1 MNFSTGR
8 MLRKLPGNGRSGNV
22 QQEPQR
28 QQTATIATATE
39 VARSTEIKM
48 EFCGCFDCDKLLQKN
63 KFTRTCAPKTHL
75 ETSKCNGGFLNA
87 HACLIL
93 TFNEKEPRSHEMSTP
108 MGRVTLQI
116 SSDAKHNETTV
127 IRRGLENYPRSLYPR
142 NLYVAIG
149 DSSTL
154 LLLVVIFQHPY
165 IGNFTSEFPLN
176 SFQRV
181 PGWAGWAG
189 SVMRFRSFKKELE
202 KV

>member
-1 MNFSTGR
+1 MINSCKKTNSQGR
-8 MLRKLPGNGRSGNV
+8 VS
-22 QQEPQR
+22 QR
-28 QQTATIATATE
+28 PIWKRQNAME
-39 VARSTEIKM
+39 V
-48 EFCGCFDCDKLLQKN
+48 
-63 KFTRTCAPKTHL
+63 
-75 ETSKCNGGFLNA
+75 FLNA

-142 NLYVAIG
+142 NLYVARRFLYSTTACG
-149 DSSTL
+149 DFSTS
-154 LLLVVIFQHPY
+154 IHRQFQHPY

-176 SFQRV
+176 SFQRI